1 LQPLAPR
8 GYRLRLTAL
17 AAAAGTALGTVI
29 AVSAASPALAE
40 NGPGTP
46 PYWAQ
51 SPFSVPSGTGASVPF
66 TEYEAESAATTGHLI
81 GPDFAQG
88 DLATEASGREAAQ
101 LTAPGQY
108 VQFTLTSAANALDVH
123 YALNQGASGT
133 LSVYVNGAKQSKELS
148 LTSAYSYIST
158 GGILGST
165 THKFYDE
172 ARMMFGSTLAAGT
185 TVRLEVDS
193 ADTAAP
199 YTIDV
204 ADFYN
209 VAAAAP
215 QPANSIA
222 VTSEGADST
231 GASDS
236 TSAFRT
242 AISAASAAGESVWI
256 PPGTYLVTSA
266 LQVNSNGS
274 LGSGFTVNGLWIQD
288 TNVGFW
294 LQFGNSNCTVENNVI
309 ESTDADGLNFNGNAT
324 SCTGNSV
331 TGLAS
336 AGTAYASD
344 SSGFTAMLSGNSWQ
358 NGAAEGPYGGTASAV
373 PGTVQAVS
381 YDTGGQGAGY
391 NVTSVNGTGNGYR
404 SDGVDIEACTD
415 TGCGDDLGWTAPG
428 QWFRYTVNVAA
439 AGAYTVSFRVAA
451 PSAVTDAFHLTDA
464 RGDDLSDA
472 ETLPATGGWQGWT
485 TVTDTIPLPAG
496 RQTLIVDQD
505 NPGWNLRYLSF
516 AAGGSGGGSALS
528 ASPSSASF
536 GSVTVGSASAAQT
549 VTVSNPNSSAV
560 SVSSASVSGP
570 FSQASTCGTS
580 IAANGSCTVSVTF
593 APTAAGPA
601 TGSLAVASSAPG
613 SPLTVALSGTGT
625 SANTNLALG
634 QPTSASGYTQA
645 YVPAN
650 AVDGNA
656 SSYWESTDNVWV

>member
-1 LQPLAPR
+1 
-8 GYRLRLTAL
+8 
-17 AAAAGTALGTVI
+17 
-29 AVSAASPALAE
+29 
-40 NGPGTP
+40 
-46 PYWAQ
+46 
-51 SPFSVPSGTGASVPF
+51 
-66 TEYEAESAATTGHLI
+66 
-81 GPDFAQG
+81 
-88 DLATEASGREAAQ
+88 
-101 LTAPGQY
+101 
-108 VQFTLTSAANALDVH
+108 
-123 YALNQGASGT
+123 
-133 LSVYVNGAKQSKELS
+133 
-148 LTSAYSYIST
+148 
-158 GGILGST
+158 
-165 THKFYDE
+165 
-172 ARMMFGSTLAAGT
+172 
-185 TVRLEVDS
+185 
-193 ADTAAP
+193 
-199 YTIDV
+199 
-204 ADFYN
+204 
-209 VAAAAP
+209 
-215 QPANSIA
+215 
-222 VTSEGADST
+222 
-231 GASDS
+231 
-236 TSAFRT
+236 
-242 AISAASAAGESVWI
+242 
-256 PPGTYLVTSA
+256 VTSA
-266 LQVNSNGS
+266 LQVNSATIIGAGSWYSQIKTNEFIDNTSAVAGPVNLSGFAILGSTVGRHDDSTANAINGS